1 MPSPKIANI
10 GKYKLTAIA
19 DTPDFR
25 DYQYQPAL
33 VKLADKIDRPARL
46 KILDQGTEGSCTG
59 FALAAVVNLLR
70 KRHGER
76 GYVSPRMLYEMAKR
90 HDEWRG
96 FRYEGSSCRGAIRGW
111 YNMGV
116 CLEKSWPYVDNE
128 PGHLV
133 VKAAKEA
140 SDNTIGAYYRLGTRI
155 SDFHAA
161 LNEAGIIYCSA
172 DIHAGWERPSK
183 QTGVIPISDES
194 IGGHAF
200 AIVGYNEDGFW
211 VQNSWG
217 KAWGDNGT
225 ALWKYEDWQRNI
237 ADAWVLRLA
246 LSTPQIW
253 HLPSEGGSDANRAEG
268 LFKKTPTRAEI
279 AGHFVHIDD
288 GVFHTDGRYWST
300 PEDVQQTAD
309 WVANSD
315 KYDHLVLYAHGGLI
329 SVAAS
334 ARRDNGTALWK
345 YEDWQRNIADAWVLR
360 LALSTPQIW
369 HLPSEG
375 GSDANRAEGL
385 FKKTP
390 TRAEIAGHF
399 VHIDDGVFHTDGRYW
414 STPED
419 VQQTADWVANS
430 DKYDHLVLYAHGGL
444 ISVAASARRIAA
456 MKTTFKKNRIYPYH
470 FMYDTGLLEEL
481 KDVISGAG
489 RKSED
494 RAGGLTDWTDKLIE
508 KASHKAGRAV
518 WREMKRGAESPFDE
532 GGAGR
537 AVLEMFMQAFEQSG
551 KPRKIHIVG
560 HSTGG
565 ILHAY
570 LVTTL
575 ATLYPEIRIATTSL
589 LAPAG
594 TVELFRDHYR
604 PLLKAETAN
613 AGIDRMDI
621 YNLSDKLELDDSVAG
636 IYRKSLLYLVSRS
649 FEENPRPAKI
659 LGMQKYSRNLD
670 SSLSNLNIHFS
681 DGDVSDSKRSKSES
695 HGGFDNDP
703 TTMNTVMRRILRKTP
718 AVPFTNKSLRY

>member
-140 SDNTIGAYYRLGTRI
+140 RDNTIGAYYRLGTRI

-161 LNEAGIIYCSA
+161 LNEARIIYCSA
-172 DIHAGWERPSK
+172 DIHAGWESPAK

-200 AIVGYNEDGFW
+200 AIVGYNKDGFW

-217 KAWGDNGT
+217 KSWGDNGT

-315 KYDHLVLYAHGGLI
+315 KYDHLLLYAHGGLI
-329 SVAAS
+329 
-334 ARRDNGTALWK
+334 N
-345 YEDWQRNIADAWVLR
+345 
-360 LALSTPQIW
+360 
-369 HLPSEG
+369 
-375 GSDANRAEGL
+375 
-385 FKKTP
+385 
-390 TRAEIAGHF
+390 
-399 VHIDDGVFHTDGRYW
+399 
-414 STPED
+414 
-419 VQQTADWVANS
+419 
-430 DKYDHLVLYAHGGL
+430 
-444 ISVAASARRIAA
+444 VAASARRIAA

-489 RKSED
+489 KKSED

-537 AVLEMFMQAFEQSG
+537 AVLDMFMQAFEQSG
-551 KPRKIHIVG
+551 KPKKIHIVG

-565 ILHAY
+565 VLHAY
-570 LVTTL
+570 LVTAL
-575 ATLYPEIRIATTSL
+575 ATLYPEIRIATISL

-604 PLLKAETAN
+604 PLLKTETAN

-659 LGMQKYSRNLD
+659 LGMQKYSRNLE

-681 DGDVSDSKRSKSES
+681 DGDVSDSKLSKSES

-703 TTMNTVMRRILRKTP
+703 TTMNTIMRRILRKAP
-718 AVPFTNKSLRY
+718 KVPFTNKSLRY